1 MEASIIV
8 WEKWQ
13 EQVKDLLPSI
23 HGHQKK
29 TLALSVLGIVL
40 SKSAVLQRRAESVYV
55 HGISRAK
62 MVSIEPRFARCAP
75 TEPLHVMTISRDM
88 LTPLFHSRKSKP

>member
-1 MEASIIV
+1 MEASIIL

-13 EQVKDLLPSI
+13 EQVKDLLPAI

-40 SKSAVLQRRAESVYV
+40 SNSAVLQRMAESIYV
-55 HGISRAK
+55 
-62 MVSIEPRFARCAP
+62 PTNCA
-75 TEPLHVMTISRDM
+75 TRGSL
-88 LTPLFHSRKSKP
+88 